1 MLQDLFIEQKCAK
14 RGVLIFFVLPLSF
27 VSFDM
32 WHGFSKND
40 SAFLYIHFIYFNH
53 LLKFLVCFILQVLN
67 ARVYDV
73 AIDTPLQKAVNMS
86 NDLNNNIFFK
96 VHILIFII

>member
-1 MLQDLFIEQKCAK
+1 MI
-14 RGVLIFFVLPLSF
+14 LS
-27 VSFDM
+27 
-32 WHGFSKND
+32 
-40 SAFLYIHFIYFNH
+40 
-53 LLKFLVCFILQVLN
+53 QVLN

-96 VHILIFII
+96 VQCVYNYFGITY